1 MPATTLDNQLL
12 KLLEQGRALGVP
24 DLADLPPA
32 AAREVYRMLVT
43 THDAP
48 AIDLPVE
55 DRAIPGPGGELAL
68 RIYRPPGDVVPRG
81 AVLYLHGGGF
91 VVGCPNDYDGLARS
105 LCAQSG
111 CVLVLPDYRL
121 APEHPFPAA
130 VEDAWAALAWLAAN
144 ADEIGCVDADGQAR
158 IAVAGDSAGANLAAV
173 CALLARD
180 RGGPALCQQTLI
192 YPVTVVDGARF
203 ESRRTYGE
211 GLTLST
217 RSMHYFTS
225 HYLGSEDFLNS
236 DHVRDFRAA
245 PLEAADLSG
254 LAPAL
259 VLVAGFDPLRDEGV
273 AYASALQ
280 TAGSDAVLIE
290 YAGLAH
296 GFINMSGAVE
306 AARLAV
312 AQVANAW
319 RHALAAPGTGQ

>member
-24 DLADLPPA
+24 DFADLPPA
-32 AAREVYRMLVT
+32 AAREVYRLLVT

-48 AIDLPVE
+48 AVELPVE
-55 DRAIPGPGGELAL
+55 RRAIPGPGGELAL
-68 RIYRPPGDVVPRG
+68 RIYHPPGDEPPQGV
-81 AVLYLHGGGF
+81 VLYLHGGGF
-91 VVGCPNDYDGLARS
+91 VVGCADDYDGLARS

-130 VEDAWAALAWLAAN
+130 VEDCWAALQWLAAH
-144 ADEIGCVDADGQAR
+144 AGEIDVALSGGSVR

-180 RGGPALCQQTLI
+180 RGGPAIQQQTLI

-203 ESRRTYGE
+203 ESRRTFGE
-211 GLTLST
+211 GPTLSA
-217 RSMHYFTS
+217 RAMHYFTA
-225 HYLGSEDFLNS
+225 HYLGGEDFLNTPY
-236 DHVRDFRAA
+236 VRDFRVA

-254 LAPAL
+254 LPPAL
-259 VLVAGFDPLRDEGV
+259 VLVGGFDPLRDEGV

-280 TAGSDAVLIE
+280 TAGSDVVLVE

-296 GFINMSGAVE
+296 GFINMSGSVE

-312 AQVANAW
+312 TQVAAAW
-319 RHALAAPGTGQ
+319 RHALALPGAG